1 MPKKPNAA
9 TAGLAEQLRAAI
21 IGSGLTHYRIAK
33 DAGIKPDILDRFV
46 SGERDVRLQTAEKI
60 GRVLGITRLA

>member
-1 MPKKPNAA
+1 MPKKTNTAS
-9 TAGLAEQLRAAI
+9 AGLADQLRAAI
-21 IGSGLTHYRIAK
+21 VESGLTHYRIAK

-60 GRVLGITRLA
+60 ALVLGLTRLA